1 MESPRTVLRRS
12 GFHCSNR
19 DPFGA
24 SSDSLETHPAR
35 RDAGRTT
42 GPRKPILL
50 PLAYTVKREQRPTV
64 RLSSVLSGHAFD
76 LIESGFC
83 EATFLLPVELMGEL
97 RAASVN
103 VPPRVFG
110 STLSA
115 LVARGVQSELA
126 KLRRDWN
133 DGKPFKRSGP
143 IQTRK
148 GRPPKA

>member
-1 MESPRTVLRRS
+1 MAARRKRPSMRGSTAAAKKTVAAIHAAKGS
-12 GFHCSNR
+12 
-19 DPFGA
+19 A
-24 SSDSLETHPAR
+24 SS
-35 RDAGRTT
+35 
-42 GPRKPILL
+42 
-50 PLAYTVKREQRPTV
+50 
-64 RLSSVLSGHAFD
+64 SSS
-76 LIESGFC
+76 EK
-83 EATFLLPVELMGEL
+83 ATFMLPAELMAEL
-97 RAASVN
+97 RAASVD

-133 DGKPFKRSGP
+133 EGKPFKRSGP

>member
-1 MESPRTVLRRS
+1 MAARRKRPSMRGSTAAAKKTVAAIHAADNAPKGS
-12 GFHCSNR
+12 
-19 DPFGA
+19 A
-24 SSDSLETHPAR
+24 SS
-35 RDAGRTT
+35 
-42 GPRKPILL
+42 
-50 PLAYTVKREQRPTV
+50 
-64 RLSSVLSGHAFD
+64 SSS
-76 LIESGFC
+76 EN
-83 EATFLLPVELMGEL
+83 ATFMLPAELMAEL
-97 RAASVN
+97 RAASVD

>member
-1 MESPRTVLRRS
+1 M
-12 GFHCSNR
+12 
-19 DPFGA
+19 A
-24 SSDSLETHPAR
+24 AR
-35 RDAGRTT
+35 RKRPSTAAV
-42 GPRKPILL
+42 KK
-50 PLAYTVKREQRPTV
+50 TVAASAAPKGSASG
-64 RLSSVLSGHAFD
+64 SSS
-76 LIESGFC
+76 EK
-83 EATFLLPVELMGEL
+83 ATFLLPVELMAEL
-97 RAASVN
+97 RAASVD

-133 DGKPFKRSGP
+133 DGEPFKRSGP

>member
-1 MESPRTVLRRS
+1 MTGGSSLPSWRLLSALRFLSGWGVNSEAETDLMAARRKRPSTTAAKKTVAAIHAAKGS
-12 GFHCSNR
+12 
-19 DPFGA
+19 A
-24 SSDSLETHPAR
+24 SS
-35 RDAGRTT
+35 
-42 GPRKPILL
+42 
-50 PLAYTVKREQRPTV
+50 
-64 RLSSVLSGHAFD
+64 SSS
-76 LIESGFC
+76 EK
-83 EATFLLPVELMGEL
+83 ATFMLPAELMAEL
-97 RAASVN
+97 RAASVD
-103 VPPRVFG
+103 VPPRMFG

>member
-1 MESPRTVLRRS
+1 MAAKSKRRS
-12 GFHCSNR
+12 MRGSTAAAKATVAAIR
-19 DPFGA
+19 AEAGA
-24 SSDSLETHPAR
+24 P
-35 RDAGRTT
+35 
-42 GPRKPILL
+42 KPS
-50 PLAYTVKREQRPTV
+50 PSEKANEK
-64 RLSSVLSGHAFD
+64 
-76 LIESGFC
+76 
-83 EATFLLPVELMGEL
+83 ATFLLPVELMAEL
-97 RAASVN
+97 RAASVD

-133 DGKPFKRSGP
+133 EGEPFESSGP